1 MRYDGRTRRSFGVRR
16 SAVAGAATVDALP
29 TALPVSDVNPPT
41 GRPSRR
47 FGGHSVSRKEDCR
60 MTTSIKRLP
69 RRMPAWAKVITAVV
83 LVLVVLFAGL
93 RLAVLPGLRD
103 LFGTQTHDR
112 SGPALL
118 KSIQDMSRYDAASG
132 NFQVVVDLEKDAKYL
147 PDAIRGT
154 RTLYVGAG
162 TVEAYVDLGS
172 LAKKD
177 VTVDSDRTTAT
188 LRLPHAFLGKPA
200 LDTDRSYAVSKQRG
214 LLDRL
219 GDFFSD
225 NPDSEQAVQKLAV
238 KHIGEAA
245 KDSELTKRAEEN
257 TTGMLDGL
265 LRSLGFKEVSVSY
278 GA

>member
-1 MRYDGRTRRSFGVRR
+1 
-16 SAVAGAATVDALP
+16 
-29 TALPVSDVNPPT
+29 
-41 GRPSRR
+41 
-47 FGGHSVSRKEDCR
+47 

-69 RRMPAWAKVITAVV
+69 KRMPAWAKAITAVV

-162 TVEAYVDLGS
+162 TVEAYVDLGA

-177 VTVDSDRTTAT
+177 VTVDADRTTAT

-200 LDTDRSYAVSKQRG
+200 LDPDRSYAVSKQRG

-219 GDFFSD
+219 GDLFSD
-225 NPDSEQAVQKLAV
+225 NPGSEQAVQKLAV
-238 KHIGEAA
+238 KHIGTAA
-245 KDSELTKRAEEN
+245 KDSQLTKRAEEN

-265 LRSLGFKEVSVSY
+265 LRSLGFKEVTVRY
-278 GA
+278 DA

>member
-1 MRYDGRTRRSFGVRR
+1 
-16 SAVAGAATVDALP
+16 
-29 TALPVSDVNPPT
+29 
-41 GRPSRR
+41 
-47 FGGHSVSRKEDCR
+47 

-69 RRMPAWAKVITAVV
+69 KRMPTWAKAITAVV

-177 VTVDSDRTTAT
+177 VTVDADRTTAT

-200 LDTDRSYAVSKQRG
+200 LDPNRSYAVSKQRG

-238 KHIGEAA
+238 KHIGDAA

-265 LRSLGFKEVSVSY
+265 LRSLGFKEVTVSY